1 MKKFFFLLI
10 ILFFFLSGDRLI
22 SKLLIS
28 LTNFSSLPYAK
39 IYTDRAQSDILI
51 LGDSRAYH
59 HLNDYD
65 WTKYLRKRVLSISS
79 VGSSLIFQKILLN
92 DYLKQYKQP
101 ESIVIELNSL
111 ISSNEN
117 IISMKYLGLLSDD
130 YRNLMEIFFYNHFL
144 VCKMFNLFFL
154 NTTDFLNVLHKVVVS
169 YSQPYLKGGI
179 KSPLE
184 LKKSE
189 KKVYFQSKEYNLS
202 ALQSIINNYQD
213 NFNIIFII
221 TPFHPF
227 FLEQQTEMK
236 EWLNELKKIIPS
248 ELKIHDYSGVVRNH
262 DFFYDK
268 RHLNKQGVKYLL
280 NIMKKDD
287 FFEQLR

>member
-1 MKKFFFLLI
+1 MKKFFLTNNFI
-10 ILFFFLSGDRLI
+10 FFLSGDRLI

-144 VCKMFNLFFL
+144 VCKMFNLFF
-154 NTTDFLNVLHKVVVS
+154 
-169 YSQPYLKGGI
+169 
-179 KSPLE
+179 
-184 LKKSE
+184 
-189 KKVYFQSKEYNLS
+189 
-202 ALQSIINNYQD
+202 
-213 NFNIIFII
+213 
-221 TPFHPF
+221 
-227 FLEQQTEMK
+227 
-236 EWLNELKKIIPS
+236 
-248 ELKIHDYSGVVRNH
+248 
-262 DFFYDK
+262 
-268 RHLNKQGVKYLL
+268 
-280 NIMKKDD
+280 
-287 FFEQLR
+287 